1 MFYRYFLAFK
11 QLWGTWFTEKHIPAR
26 PFSYANARQ
35 GLASEKMSECCLEGA
50 QLLRAI
56 M

>member
-1 MFYRYFLAFK
+1 MFYSYFLPFK
-11 QLWGTWFTEKHIPAR
+11 QLWGTGFPQKHIPAR

-35 GLASEKMSECCLEGA
+35 GLASEKMSERCLEAA
-50 QLLRAI
+50 QWLRAI